1 MKCGKTSAKRI
12 LHGIGKAF
20 YLLGKGIYL
29 FFKALAKGISV
40 AYRNYQERK
49 RIEEERRAYYRGRE
63 MEGRAYGRGMAQG
76 FADVRE
82 RERARRE
89 NERYWRELPDRFDRF
104 VWGDYPPKK
113 HKKRR

>member
-1 MKCGKTSAKRI
+1 MSAKKYAKMF
-12 LHGIGKAF
+12 LHGLGKAF

-29 FFKALAKGISV
+29 FFKALAKGISI

-49 RIEEERRAYYRGRE
+49 RIEAIERARLDRIRRD
-63 MEGRAYGRGMAQG
+63 GRAYGQG
-76 FADVRE
+76 LEQGRLDVRG

-104 VWGDYPPKK
+104 VWGDDPPKK
-113 HKKRR
+113 RKKRR